1 MNCVLGKITTYDNKE
16 LNGVFFNPSKRNKKA
31 LLYVHGFYG
40 HSEILNALSDKFDK
54 LGYGLA
60 CFDVR
65 GYDKILERRVAQKE
79 AASQE
84 FRDCIYDIE
93 AGVKFLLIN
102 GFSEIVV
109 AGISGGANKAV
120 YYFSGLHNK
129 YTKGLILISPV
140 CEGPIFNDAPTT
152 SKEDFQS
159 FKQKLNIFFRKIKKR
174 FSSRKRRINIAP
186 GFNVNN
192 KTRKD
197 IKNTQKIDYDESAF
211 YESPR
216 PQFNALAKIKEPML
230 AIFGDQGMYVDRNPK
245 SIIEMFKQKS
255 QATQKFDSKI
265 VAGAGH
271 NFNNKEQELA
281 DLITIWMKKI

>member
-16 LNGVFFNPSKRNKKA
+16 LNGVFFDPSKRNKKA

-40 HSEILNALSDKFDK
+40 HSEILNALSDKFEK

-65 GYDKILERRVAQKE
+65 GYDKILERRSSGKE
-79 AASQE
+79 TESQE

-93 AGVKFLLIN
+93 AGVRFLLIN

-109 AGISGGANKAV
+109 AGISGGANKVV

-152 SKEDFQS
+152 SKQDFQS
-159 FKQKLNIFFRKIKKR
+159 FTQKLNNFLKKSKKAFFPKKT
-174 FSSRKRRINIAP
+174 RIDIAP
-186 GFNVNN
+186 GFNINN
-192 KTRKD
+192 KTQ
-197 IKNTQKIDYDESAF
+197 KNTEKLDYDESAF

-216 PQFNALAKIKEPML
+216 PQFNALAKIKEPL
-230 AIFGDQGMYVDRNPK
+230 LLVFGDKGMYVDRTPK
-245 SIIEMFKQKS
+245 SIIDMFKQKS
-255 QATQKFDSKI
+255 KITQKFDSEI
-265 VAGAGH
+265 INGAGQ
-271 NFNNKEQELA
+271 NFASKEQELSE
-281 DLITIWMKKI
+281 LITNWMKKI